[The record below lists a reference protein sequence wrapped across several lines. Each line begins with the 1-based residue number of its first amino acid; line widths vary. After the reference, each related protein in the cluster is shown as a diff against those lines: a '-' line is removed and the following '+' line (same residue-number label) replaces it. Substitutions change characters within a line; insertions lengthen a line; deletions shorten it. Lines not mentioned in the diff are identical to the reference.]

1 MVSKTTRFLSNN
13 VTIAVVTLQHNEV
26 ISIVT
31 ATLILVFVV
40 CVETFK
46 NMFAHAL
53 YCHSP
58 SQYTIVLYYMI
69 DVMEKTGREPTLEDH
84 CWVRSIVL
92 HVHVYHS
99 M

>member
-1 MVSKTTRFLSNN
+1 M
-13 VTIAVVTLQHNEV
+13 

-31 ATLILVFVV
+31 ATLMTVFVV
-40 CVETFK
+40 CMETFK

-53 YCHSP
+53 YYHSP
-58 SQYTIVLYYMI
+58 GLHTAVLYDMI

-92 HVHVYHS
+92 HVLRACSISAVAVAYTH
-99 M
+99 